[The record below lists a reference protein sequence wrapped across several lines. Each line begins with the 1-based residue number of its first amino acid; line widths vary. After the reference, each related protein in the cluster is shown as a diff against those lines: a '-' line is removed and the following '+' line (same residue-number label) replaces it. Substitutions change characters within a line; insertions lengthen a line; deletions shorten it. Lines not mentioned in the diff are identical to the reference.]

1 MEYPF
6 TVKGA
11 ESADGGE
18 LTLFPPHPFM
28 VEVASCLP
36 TSSSV
41 LDLGSHNGRNGLFL
55 AELGHQVTSIDMN
68 EGYIND
74 GQRLART
81 IGGLALE
88 NNEFICQNMLD
99 IDYDQEFDAVIAT
112 HSLYQILRL
121 QLPDLINR
129 MQRATKPGG
138 LNIHRAY
145 IGTPEEQAKVL
156 PKTLL
161 EPYELIDTYRSSGW
175 RNKYTRTMPEPMQKN
190 EETGQ
195 YFFSGAVELI
205 SQKPL
210 PTSAAA

>member
-6 TVKGA
+6 TVKGV
-11 ESADGGE
+11 ESSDGGE
-18 LTLFPPHPFM
+18 LKLFPPHPFI
-28 VEVASCLP
+28 VEAASCLP
-36 TSSSV
+36 RSSNV
-41 LDLGSHNGRNGLFL
+41 LDLGSHNGRNGLYL
-55 AELGHQVTSIDMN
+55 AELGHQVTSIDTH

-74 GQRLART
+74 GRRLARA

-88 NNEFICQNMLD
+88 NNVFVRQNMLD

-112 HSLYQILRL
+112 HSLYQLLRL

-210 PTSAAA
+210 PTSAVA